1 MSAGLLIIY
10 WTSVFLIFD
19 SYNTKYLN
27 TKDELV
33 QKYGQFVKTKK
44 VDTKDLVKFTLF
56 RQAKKHLNLETK
68 EKKSN

>member
-1 MSAGLLIIY
+1 MKHLLALLVMMTVMSCNNPQNPTFAPLDY
-10 WTSVFLIFD
+10 P
-19 SYNTKYLN
+19 
-27 TKDELV
+27 E
-33 QKYGQFVKTKK
+33 TKK